1 MKFLTGKR
9 NTLLITFI
17 FSHILIAQPVS
28 TRSDISIKQL
38 ATIGGPTV
46 RIERDPVS
54 GNLYLLENNGNIK
67 RVNFNQ
73 DSSSAALETVYTSS
87 DHGLNSTLG
96 ITFGPD
102 GILYLVANETNQQNQ
117 NFGTGIIKKGTSV
130 SPGSEQRTWL
140 VLAQT
145 IEYAYG
151 RAYNHRMSGI
161 IVSPD
166 NNYIYVNSGARTD
179 HGEEREVAGLRETG
193 LTSIILKLPVNG
205 DSIVLQDDR
214 EWLRTNGY
222 LMAEGIRNDFD
233 FAYGPNGDL
242 FSVENSGDR
251 DDPEEMNWIREGHH
265 YGFPWRIGGNR
276 TPQQDTPYVPQ
287 NDPLLNPNAW
297 GGGPGQL
304 YVTFSNDPEY
314 PKPPDGVV
322 LTEPV
327 ASYGPDADRFR
338 DTVTGTIKNASDLGT
353 SISTF
358 TSHRSPNGI
367 VFDADSVLSDDLA
380 GGAFVIS
387 FSDAAW
393 LEAPGDDGEDI
404 LHLALTKIGDE
415 NYSAVVTR
423 LVSNLSNPLGIEM
436 VHNKLFVVETGLWGN
451 NSPKL
456 LEITLPLKGTVG
468 INQDKTTLTN
478 FELFQNYPNPFN
490 PETII
495 KYQLANESKVSLKV
509 YDVLGKEKAVLVNE
523 VQHAGLHQVK
533 FNASGLPTGVYF
545 YTLNSEQF
553 NKTMK
558 FLLMK

>member
-1 MKFLTGKR
+1 MTFLPCKR
-9 NTLLITFI
+9 NILLMTFI

-73 DSSSAALETVYTSS
+73 DSSSATLETVYTQS
-87 DHGLNSTLG
+87 DHGLGNTLG
-96 ITFGPD
+96 IAFDSDGTLYIVGNSPRIQGSAGVGSIVRGIPD
-102 GILYLVANETNQQNQ
+102 M
-117 NFGTGIIKKGTSV
+117 
-130 SPGSEQRTWL
+130 PGSENRIWNT
-140 VLAQT
+140 LAVT
-145 IEYAYG
+145 VSYWYG
-151 RAYNHRMSGI
+151 YDYNHRMSGI

-214 EWLRTNGY
+214 EWLQTNGY

-251 DDPEEMNWIREGHH
+251 DDPEEMNWVREGHH

-327 ASYGPDADRFR
+327 SSYGPDADRFR
-338 DTVTGTIKNASDLGT
+338 DTITGTIKNASDLGT
-353 SISTF
+353 TISTF

-387 FSDAAW
+387 FSDASW

-415 NYSAVVTR
+415 NYS
-423 LVSNLSNPLGIEM
+423 
-436 VHNKLFVVETGLWGN
+436 
-451 NSPKL
+451 
-456 LEITLPLKGTVG
+456 
-468 INQDKTTLTN
+468 
-478 FELFQNYPNPFN
+478 
-490 PETII
+490 
-495 KYQLANESKVSLKV
+495 
-509 YDVLGKEKAVLVNE
+509 
-523 VQHAGLHQVK
+523 
-533 FNASGLPTGVYF
+533 
-545 YTLNSEQF
+545 
-553 NKTMK
+553 
-558 FLLMK
+558 

>member
-1 MKFLTGKR
+1 MINRTGKR
-9 NTLLITFI
+9 SFLFLILVFCQY
-17 FSHILIAQPVS
+17 LNAQPVS
-28 TRSDISIKQL
+28 TRSDISIKEL
-38 ATIGGPTV
+38 ATVDEPTV
-46 RIERDPVS
+46 RIEKDPVS
-54 GNLYLLENNGNIK
+54 GNLYILENDGNIK

-73 DSSSAALETVYTSS
+73 DSSSASLETVYTSS
-87 DHGLNSTLG
+87 DHGLTSPLG
-96 ITFGPD
+96 ITFGLD
-102 GILYLVANETNQQNQ
+102 GALYLVGNETNQQTR
-117 NFGTGIIKKGTSV
+117 NFGKGIIKKGVSV
-130 SPGSEQRTWL
+130 SPGSEERTWT

-145 IEYAYG
+145 VEYPYG

-161 IVSPD
+161 IISSGD
-166 NNYIYVNSGARTD
+166 TSLYVNSGARTD
-179 HGEEREVAGLRETG
+179 HGEEREVTGLREAG

-205 DSIVLQDDR
+205 DNIVLQDDR

-304 YVTFSNDPEY
+304 YISFSNDPEY

-322 LTEPV
+322 FTEPI

-338 DTVTGTIKNASDLGT
+338 DTITGTIKNASDLGT
-353 SISTF
+353 AILTF

-367 VFDADSVLSDDLA
+367 VFDRDSVLSGDLA

-387 FSDAAW
+387 FSDASW
-393 LEAPGDDGEDI
+393 LGAPGDNGEDI
-404 LHLALTKIGDE
+404 LHAALTKTGDE
-415 NYSAVVTR
+415 NYTAVVTR
-423 LVSNLSNPLGIEM
+423 IVSNFINPLGIEL

-456 LEITLPLKGTVG
+456 WEITLPLKGTVG
-468 INQDKTTLTN
+468 VNQDKTAPSY

-495 KYQLANESKVSLKV
+495 KYRIGNEAKVSLKI
-509 YDVLGKEKAVLVNE
+509 YDALGKERGVLVNE
-523 VQHAGLHQVK
+523 IQNAGLRQVK
-533 FNASGLPTGVYF
+533 FNASNLPSGVYF
-545 YTLNSEQF
+545 YTLNTGNFS
-553 NKTMK
+553 KTLK
-558 FLLMK
+558 LLLLK